1 MLTESGGPMN
11 MHFQPIPLAGALE
24 QNITSRTGPLAATG
38 PFLGESAAIRSLA
51 SAAKRAALN
60 DSPVVIQGERGTG
73 KKLLAAW
80 LHENG
85 QHRSQPLIELNCG
98 SLLRMGTEIEAG
110 MGERRQ
116 RSFDAG
122 FSELAHGGTI
132 VLAEIQSADLK
143 IQARLL
149 RMLGR
154 HASGTLT
161 DGNSRRIRLITT
173 AQDILENLVQAKRLR
188 ADLYSRI
195 SGSTLRLPPLRER
208 PGDLPLLTVQILA
221 NLAGQFGNRD
231 FDLTRR
237 AFQVLESYPW
247 PGNVHELR
255 LVLERA
261 VLLARSTLLTAA
273 DLRFGEA
280 APSDVASKAQFRS
293 LRELERQYV
302 ENILQAVGGR
312 VQEAAKI
319 LAVPRSSLYH
329 KLKQYRSERL
339 NVKYAS

>member
-1 MLTESGGPMN
+1 MN
-11 MHFQPIPLAGALE
+11 MHFQSIPHAGALE
-24 QNITSRTGPLAATG
+24 QNITSRTGTLAAPD
-38 PFLGESAAIRSLA
+38 PFLGESAAIRLLA

-73 KKLLAAW
+73 KRLVAVW

-85 QHRSQPLIELNCG
+85 QRPSQPLIELNCG
-98 SLLRMGTEIEAG
+98 SLLRRGTEIEAG
-110 MGERRQ
+110 IGERRE
-116 RSFDAG
+116 SLAG
-122 FSELAHGGTI
+122 FSSLAHGGTI
-132 VLAEIQSADLK
+132 VVAEIQSADLK

-154 HASGTLT
+154 EASGTST

-173 AQDILENLVQAKRLR
+173 AQETLENLVQTKRLR

-195 SGSTLRLPPLRER
+195 SGSTLHVPPLRER
-208 PGDLPLLTVQILA
+208 QGDLPLLTVQILA
-221 NLAGQFGNRD
+221 NLANQFGNRD

-237 AFQVLESYPW
+237 GLQVLQSYPW
-247 PGNVHELR
+247 PGNIHELM

-273 DLRFGEA
+273 DLRLGES
-280 APSDVASKAQFRS
+280 APSHVASKAQVRS

-319 LAVPRSSLYH
+319 LEVPRSSLYH
-329 KLKQYRSERL
+329 KLKRYRSERL